1 MAIIMTYDWDII
13 KTEYVQGYVDEDG
26 KLKLPTLKELCQ
38 KHGCS
43 ISIMRHHSSEGQW
56 KDHRKHFKCVRVEK
70 IYEKKLDVL
79 VNEAAKFDSKS
90 LKAATIG
97 VDEGLERLKDKSL
110 STHDYMK
117 ISTAIM
123 NFQNVGLLALGEPTE
138 RVKNDNKQEVILDDS
153 FKDPDI
159 KADLSSLYE
168 QWDKKTDKS
177 RGPGKD

>member
-13 KTEYVQGYVDEDG
+13 KTEYLQGYINEKG

-38 KHGCS
+38 RHGCS
-43 ISIMRHHSSEGQW
+43 ISTIRHQSSECKW
-56 KDHRKHFKCVRVEK
+56 KDQRKQFKEERVER
-70 IYEKKLDVL
+70 IHEKKLDVL
-79 VNEAAKFDSKS
+79 INEAAKFDSKS
-90 LKAATIG
+90 LKTATIG

-110 STHDYMK
+110 STHNYMK
-117 ISTAIM
+117 ISIAIM
-123 NFQNVGLLALGEPTE
+123 NFQKVGLLALGEPTE

-168 QWDKKTDKS
+168 QWDKKTNKS
-177 RGPGKD
+177 SGSGKD

>member
-1 MAIIMTYDWDII
+1 MTYDWDII
-13 KTEYVQGYVDEDG
+13 KTEYVQGYVNGDG
-26 KLKLPTLKELCQ
+26 KLKLPTHKELCQ
-38 KHGCS
+38 RYGCS
-43 ISIMRHHSSEGQW
+43 ISIMKHHSSDGKW
-56 KDHRKHFKCVRVEK
+56 KDQRKLFVGVREEK
-70 IYEKKLDVL
+70 IHDKKLEVL

-110 STHDYMK
+110 STHNYMK
-117 ISTAIM
+117 ISIAIM
-123 NFQNVGLLALGEPTE
+123 NFQKVGLLALGEPTE

-168 QWDKKTDKS
+168 QWDKKTNKS
-177 RGPGKD
+177 SGSGKD